1 MQTYLLSRLRPERLQ
16 CKMPLYGEND
26 DSDDSDGSTS
36 SGATRLG
43 ENQMLAESQPS
54 DVRDFLV
61 INYEEGPTAN
71 NR

>member
-1 MQTYLLSRLRPERLQ
+1 
-16 CKMPLYGEND
+16 MPLYGEND
-26 DSDDSDGSTS
+26 DSDDSYGSTS